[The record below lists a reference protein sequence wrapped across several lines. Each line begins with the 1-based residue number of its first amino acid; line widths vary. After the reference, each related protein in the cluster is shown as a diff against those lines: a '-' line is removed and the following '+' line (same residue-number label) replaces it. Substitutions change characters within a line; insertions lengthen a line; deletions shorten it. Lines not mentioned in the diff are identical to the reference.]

1 MKMKKITMILFAL
14 VVITT
19 CHVVPNMFI
28 VKAETATYNVPD
40 QNFSVK
46 TFVKGNDVYIECY
59 VRDYQFTQLNQKELA
74 SISVFI
80 DGKKHSERN
89 TAAFIIK
96 DIPNGVHTIKL
107 ELMKDKKKKIGL
119 TKEFDVHIQS
129 AI

>member
-1 MKMKKITMILFAL
+1 MKKLSMMLFAL
-14 VVITT
+14 VVMTIY
-19 CHVVPNMFI
+19 HFVPNMFI
-28 VKAETATYNVPD
+28 VKTAAATYHVPD

-59 VRDYQFTQLNQKELA
+59 VRDYQFTQSNQKEVA

-96 DIPNGVHTIKL
+96 DMPNGMHTIKL
-107 ELMKDKKKKIGL
+107 ELMKDKETKIGL
-119 TKEFDVHIQS
+119 TRQFDVHIQS